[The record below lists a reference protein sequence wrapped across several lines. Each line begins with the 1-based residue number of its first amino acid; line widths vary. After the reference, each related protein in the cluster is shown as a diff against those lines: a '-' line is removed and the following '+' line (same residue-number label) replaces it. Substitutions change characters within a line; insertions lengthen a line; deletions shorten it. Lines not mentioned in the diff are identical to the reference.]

1 MEQTTTAGTE
11 TGRLRRLQHGLD
23 PDLFALDRL
32 DHLLVT
38 APGHDGQVKLAD
50 TGLERPEQ
58 RPQYDRRLAPLE
70 RDLAERRLHVH
81 IYGVHVWGPP
91 PLKAACERLLAEV
104 APIGDRIKPLSVIRI
119 FGPGVPWAYHAE
131 GEHYLNC
138 AVAGRNLWHV
148 REPFALGQREHEAIT
163 NGRPFLELRDEP
175 EEVHDLPTGEA
186 LLVPGRHPHYV
197 EHPGEVPAVSLCLGW
212 WTPAS
217 VAERKVHDVNHAL
230 RRLRVD
236 PAPPGHG
243 VRDAVKRRAFDGIS
257 LATGKGREFR
267 GVGAIA
273 ALPAVVAEL
282 PQPLL

>member
-1 MEQTTTAGTE
+1 M
-11 TGRLRRLQHGLD
+11 RRLDHGLD
-23 PDLFALDRL
+23 PDLFSLDRL

-38 APGHDGQVKLAD
+38 APGHDGQVKLARHGAGAARAAPAA
-50 TGLERPEQ
+50 TTAA
-58 RPQYDRRLAPLE
+58 LAPLE

-91 PLKAACERLLAEV
+91 ALKDACERLFAELAP
-104 APIGDRIKPLSVIRI
+104 AGDRIKPLSVIRI

-138 AVAGRNLWHV
+138 AVAGRNVWHV
-148 REPFALGQREHEAIT
+148 RGPEAMGQREHEAIT
-163 NGRPFLELRDEP
+163 NGRPFLELRDVP
-175 EEVHDLPTGEA
+175 EEVHD
-186 LLVPGRHPHYV
+186 
-197 EHPGEVPAVSLCLGW
+197 
-212 WTPAS
+212 
-217 VAERKVHDVNHAL
+217 VAARRGARRAGPPPAL
-230 RRLRVD
+230 RRAPRRRAGRLAVPRLVD
-236 PAPPGHG
+236 ARLGRGAQGARREPRPAAPAHRPWRRPARG